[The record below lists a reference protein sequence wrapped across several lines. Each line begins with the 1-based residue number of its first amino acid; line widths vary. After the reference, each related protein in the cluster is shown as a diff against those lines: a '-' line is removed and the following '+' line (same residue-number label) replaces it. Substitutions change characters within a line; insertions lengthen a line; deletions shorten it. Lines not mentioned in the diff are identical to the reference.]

1 MSGCSLTEVC
11 PKCGGTMYSYSDWK
25 PHNLCTGQCLDCGYH
40 YWTETGRMSIEEINE
55 LRAEQELKPLKKRKS
70 WR

>member
-1 MSGCSLTEVC
+1 MSGYSFTKVC
-11 PKCGGTMYSYSDWK
+11 PKCSGIMYAYSGWK

-40 YWTETGRMSIEEINE
+40 YWTETGRMSIGEINE
-55 LRAEQELKPLKKRKS
+55 LRAEQELKPLKKRRS